1 MSAPAVSQVIRSALR
16 RCCIEV
22 GHSGAHLLR
31 HTLASHLVQ
40 NGATLKE
47 VADLLRHRD
56 LNSASVYAHVDVP
69 NLRKLAQPWPKEA
82 TL

>member
-1 MSAPAVSQVIRSALR
+1 MDSKAVSQVIQRALR
-16 RCCIEV
+16 RCGIEAPRP
-22 GHSGAHLLR
+22 GAHLLR

-40 NGATLKE
+40 TGASLKE

-56 LNSASVYAHVDVP
+56 LNSASVYAHVDLP
-69 NLRKLAQPWPKEA
+69 RLRPLAQPWPQEA